1 MIELSLLRR
10 KVNNTRIFN
19 KSSAQ
24 ATESEKV
31 LYLHSEI
38 IAKKEACC
46 SIALTLL
53 NKMFLLAVCPE
64 LLTSS

>member
-38 IAKKEACC
+38 IAKRG
-46 SIALTLL
+46 LL
-53 NKMFLLAVCPE
+53 QHCFNLAK
-64 LLTSS
+64 